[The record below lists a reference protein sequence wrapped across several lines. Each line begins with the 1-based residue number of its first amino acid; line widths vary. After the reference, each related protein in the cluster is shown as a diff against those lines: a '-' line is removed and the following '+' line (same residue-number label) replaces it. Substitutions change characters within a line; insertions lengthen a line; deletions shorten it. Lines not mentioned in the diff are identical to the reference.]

1 MTSILKVS
9 EIQDPTNSNTALTI
23 DSAGRVSMSSS
34 RPVLLAQGNVN
45 GDVVYANNADITFAT
60 SGVNFGEFEQGG
72 MSLVSNTRFTVPVT
86 GLYYFSATVYIND
99 SSTSVRLQL
108 GVNNSFNPTTTIAGL
123 VQSGDAASRTM
134 TLTHV
139 LNLTANDYVTVR
151 NASGGSRTIYNGAN
165 HTYAFMY
172 LL

>member
-1 MTSILKVS
+1 MASLLKVENIS
-9 EIQDPTNSNTALTI
+9 HTNGTAALTI
-23 DSAGRVSMSSS
+23 DSSGRILTPA

-60 SGVNFGEFEQGG
+60 SGVNFGEFAQGG

-86 GLYYFSATVYIND
+86 GLYQFQCTVYLND
-99 SSTSVRLQL
+99 SNTGCRIQL
-108 GVNNSFNPTTTIAGL
+108 TLNGGTNPTTTIAG
-123 VQSGDAASRTM
+123 VAQSGDAAPRTM
-134 TLTHV
+134 TLNHV

-151 NASGGSRTIYNGAN
+151 NASGGNRTVYNGYN

-172 LL
+172 LIG

>member
-23 DSAGRVSMSSS
+23 DSAGRVSMGSS
-34 RPVLLAQGNVN
+34 RPVLSAQGNVGN
-45 GDVVYANNADITFAT
+45 NVVYADSADITFAT
-60 SGVNFGEFEQGG
+60 SGVNFGEFAQGG

-86 GLYYFSATVYIND
+86 GLYYFSASVYVND
-99 SSTSVRLQL
+99 SNTSCRLQL
-108 GVNNSFNPTTTIAGL
+108 AINNSFNPTTTIAGL